1 MIVIV
6 VILHK
11 ISFQPLCLPEGPYPG
26 PPFFMSL
33 RANQPIGVFDS
44 GIGGLTV
51 AKAIKELMP
60 QEQILYFGDTAHL
73 PYGDKSTAAIQAYA
87 VKICDVLLQR
97 GCKVIVIA
105 CNSASSAAYE
115 LVRAYVGSKAGV
127 FDVIRPV
134 IDYLRERTD
143 MQDVGLIGTRQTVG
157 SGVYQKLMKEEA
169 QKNCHAL
176 ATPLLVPM
184 IEEGWIHNQISHQII
199 ENYLNEVVLA
209 NVEALVLGCTHYPLI
224 AKEIREYYGNR
235 VEVIDSATVV
245 AQSLKAYL
253 DLHYLTNSGTVKGS
267 DYFLVSDLTDNFQ
280 AVTKLFFGAE
290 VPLEAYPLWE

>member
-1 MIVIV
+1 
-6 VILHK
+6 
-11 ISFQPLCLPEGPYPG
+11 
-26 PPFFMSL
+26 MSL
-33 RANQPIGVFDS
+33 RAHQPIGIFDS

-60 QEQILYFGDTAHL
+60 GEHIVYFGDTAHL

-115 LVRAYVGSKAGV
+115 LVKAYVGSKAGV

-134 IDYLRERTD
+134 IDYLRERRD
-143 MQDVGLIGTRQTVG
+143 IKEVGLIGTRQTVS
-157 SGVYQKLMKEEA
+157 SGVYQQLMKEVA
-169 QKNCHAL
+169 QKSCHAL

-199 ENYLNEVVLA
+199 ENYLNEPILA
-209 NVEALVLGCTHYPLI
+209 EVEALVLGCTHYPLI
-224 AKEIREYYGNR
+224 AGEIREFYHQG
-235 VEVIDSATVV
+235 VEVIDSARVV

-253 DLHYLTNSGTVKGS
+253 ELHYLANTQDAPKQ
-267 DYFLVSDLTDNFQ
+267 DHFLVSDLTDNFQ

>member
-1 MIVIV
+1 
-6 VILHK
+6 
-11 ISFQPLCLPEGPYPG
+11 
-26 PPFFMSL
+26 MSQ

-60 QEQILYFGDTAHL
+60 HEQIIYFGDTAHL
-73 PYGDKSTAAIQAYA
+73 PYGDKSTAAIQAYSI
-87 VKICDVLLQR
+87 KICDVLLQR

-105 CNSASSAAYE
+105 CNSASSAAFE
-115 LVRAYVGSKAGV
+115 LVKAYVGTKAGV

-134 IDYLRERTD
+134 IDYLRERKD
-143 MQDVGLIGTRQTVG
+143 LQEVGLIGTRQTVS
-157 SGVYQKLMKEEA
+157 SGVYQQLMKEDA
-169 QKNCHAL
+169 KKNCHAL

-184 IEEGWIHNQISHQII
+184 IEEGWIHNRISHQII
-199 ENYLNEVVLA
+199 ENYLKEAPLSD
-209 NVEALVLGCTHYPLI
+209 VEALVLGCTHYPLI
-224 AKEIREYYGNR
+224 AGEIQQYYGGK
-235 VEVIDSATVV
+235 VEVIDSARVV

-253 DLHYLTNSGTVKGS
+253 DLHYLSRNEPSLSS
-267 DYFLVSDLTDNFQ
+267 DHFLVSDLTDNFQ